1 MKNNSKTVKDVSVG
15 QILSQFWNGIRPAKG
30 LFFTAYIFF
39 FVAQLINL
47 FIPLYYKKFFDVI
60 SKSIDSGSTAPLL
73 IQIVTTILIFHA
85 CNWLFWRIGM
95 NLFNTVESKIM
106 ARLKQNAFNYTI
118 KHSYTFFAN
127 NFSGSLVQKVGRF
140 SRAFESLADSLAF
153 NLMPLVI
160 TVVGSIWITWFI
172 APMVSII
179 IGIWVIAIT
188 VFSIIFSTWKLKYDT
203 AVAEADSRT
212 TGYLA
217 DSVTNNTAV
226 SFFTGHDYESK
237 GFKEVSNDQA
247 KKVLFS
253 WRLGDVVDAFQTIL
267 IILVE
272 FFVFYYAIKYWKLG
286 VITVG
291 TFVLAQTYIIGLSQQ
306 LWGLNKIIRSIYQS
320 LADSKQMAEILLTDY
335 EIKDIP
341 NAKKLI
347 LDKGE
352 IVFSNVFFDFGKGN
366 EVLNDLNI
374 TIKPGEKVAIIG
386 PSGAGK
392 TTFVRLI
399 MRLYNLTKG
408 QISIDGQDISKVTQ
422 DSLRE
427 NISFV
432 PQDPILF
439 HRTLMENIRYG
450 LRGATD
456 EEVKEAAHLAHCDEF
471 IENLPSKYETFVGE
485 RGIKLSGGERQRVAI
500 ARAILKKAPIL
511 IFDEAT
517 SSLDSYSE
525 SLIQDALKNLMENCT
540 TIVIAHRLSTVKKMD
555 RIISMENGSIVEDG
569 THDELSNKE
578 SGLYKKLWD
587 LQVSGFM

>member
-335 EIKDIP
+335 EIKDINGDIIYSGLELRP
-341 NAKKLI
+341 QTYYVDKEAK
-347 LDKGE
+347 
-352 IVFSNVFFDFGKGN
+352 
-366 EVLNDLNI
+366 
-374 TIKPGEKVAIIG
+374 TIIG
-386 PSGAGK
+386 
-392 TTFVRLI
+392 
-399 MRLYNLTKG
+399 
-408 QISIDGQDISKVTQ
+408 
-422 DSLRE
+422 LR
-427 NISFV
+427 
-432 PQDPILF
+432 
-439 HRTLMENIRYG
+439 H
-450 LRGATD
+450 
-456 EEVKEAAHLAHCDEF
+456 
-471 IENLPSKYETFVGE
+471 
-485 RGIKLSGGERQRVAI
+485 GIKLMRKNEKVTFLFPSHMAYGYHGDNKRIGTNEPLICTVTLNDFKPDPNQN
-500 ARAILKKAPIL
+500 KKQ
-511 IFDEAT
+511 
-517 SSLDSYSE
+517 S
-525 SLIQDALKNLMENCT
+525 
-540 TIVIAHRLSTVKKMD
+540 
-555 RIISMENGSIVEDG
+555 IIK
-569 THDELSNKE
+569 TEL
-578 SGLYKKLWD
+578 L
-587 LQVSGFM
+587 